1 MPDGREPATVKV
13 LSSLGEVPA
22 AEWDACAGA
31 DDPFLSHAFLSALE
45 ESGSVSARS
54 GWLPRHLVVEDG
66 AGTVIAAAPLYLK
79 SHSYGE
85 YVFDWSWAD
94 AYERAGGRYY
104 PKLQSAVPFT
114 PVTGRRLL
122 VRPGTD
128 AETESELKDAL
139 IAAMVTLGERLGVS
153 SVHVNFPTEAEWRR
167 LGDHGLLL
175 RTGQQYHWRNRGY
188 ESFDDFLGSLSSRKR
203 KAIRRERRAVPD
215 QGIVLSTLTG
225 DAIAERHWDAFYGF
239 YRDTSDRKWGS
250 AYLTRAFFS
259 LIGETMAGNV
269 VLVLAEAGGR
279 TVGGALNLMGGDTL
293 YGRYWGCAEAYRFLH
308 FEACYYRAID
318 FAIARGLKWVEAGAQ
333 GPHKIQRGYMPRR
346 TYSAHWIAD
355 AEFRRVIE
363 RFLAEERAAVED
375 EMALL
380 GQHSPFRRTDDG
392 DTKER

>member
-13 LSSLGEVPA
+13 LGSLGEVPA
-22 AEWDACAGA
+22 AQWDACAGA

-45 ESGSVSARS
+45 ESGSASARS

-139 IAAMVTLGERLGVS
+139 IAAMVTLGQSLGVS

-188 ESFDDFLGSLSSRKR
+188 ESFDDFLASLSSRKR
-203 KAIRRERRAVPD
+203 KAIRRERRAVAD

-239 YRDTSDRKWGS
+239 YRDTSERKWGS

-259 LIGETMAGNV
+259 LIGETMPGNV

>member
-13 LSSLGEVPA
+13 LGSLGEVPA
-22 AEWDACAGA
+22 AQWDACAGA

-45 ESGSVSARS
+45 DSGSVSARS

-66 AGTVIAAAPLYLK
+66 AGTVIAAAPMYLK

-114 PVTGRRLL
+114 PVSGRRLL

-128 AETESELKDAL
+128 AGTEAELEDVLA
-139 IAAMVTLGERLGVS
+139 AAMVTLGERLGVS

-175 RTGQQYHWRNRGY
+175 RTGQQYHWQNRGY

-203 KAIRRERRAVPD
+203 KAIRRERRAVAD

-279 TVGGALNLMGGDTL
+279 YVGGALNLMGGDTL

-363 RFLAEERAAVED
+363 RYLADERAAVED
-375 EMALL
+375 EMELL
-380 GQHSPFRRTDDG
+380 GQRSPFRRADDG
-392 DTKER
+392 

>member
-13 LSSLGEVPA
+13 LGSLGEVPA
-22 AEWDACAGA
+22 AQWDACAGA

>member
-13 LSSLGEVPA
+13 LGSLGEVPA
-22 AEWDACAGA
+22 AQWDACAGA
-31 DDPFLSHAFLSALE
+31 GDPFLSHAFLSALE

-66 AGTVIAAAPLYLK
+66 AGTVIAAAPMYLK

-122 VRPGTD
+122 VRPGAD
-128 AETESELKDAL
+128 AGTEAELEDVLA
-139 IAAMVTLGERLGVS
+139 AAMVTLGERLGVS

-167 LGDHGLLL
+167 LGDHGFLL

-188 ESFDDFLGSLSSRKR
+188 ERFDDFLGSLSSRKR
-203 KAIRRERRAVPD
+203 KAIRRERRAVAD

-225 DAIAERHWDAFYGF
+225 DAVAERHWDAFYGF

-279 TVGGALNLMGGDTL
+279 YVGGALNLMGGDTL

-333 GPHKIQRGYMPRR
+333 GPHKIQRGYLPRR

-363 RFLAEERAAVED
+363 RYLAEERAAVEV
-375 EMALL
+375 EMEIL
-380 GQHSPFRRTDDG
+380 GQRSPFRGTADG
-392 DTKER
+392 

>member
-13 LSSLGEVPA
+13 LGSLGEVPA
-22 AEWDACAGA
+22 AQWDACAGA

-45 ESGSVSARS
+45 ESGSASARS

-188 ESFDDFLGSLSSRKR
+188 ESFDDFLASLSSRKR
-203 KAIRRERRAVPD
+203 KAIRRERRAVAD

-239 YRDTSDRKWGS
+239 YRDTSERKWGS

-279 TVGGALNLMGGDTL
+279 FVGGALNLMGGDTL
-293 YGRYWGCAEAYRFLH
+293 YGRYWGCAEEYRFLH

>member
-13 LSSLGEVPA
+13 LGSLGEVPA
-22 AEWDACAGA
+22 AQWDACAGA

-45 ESGSVSARS
+45 DSGSASARS

-66 AGTVIAAAPLYLK
+66 AGTVVAAAPLYLK

-114 PVTGRRLL
+114 PVSGRRLL
-122 VRPGTD
+122 VRPGAD
-128 AETESELKDAL
+128 AGTEAELADVLA
-139 IAAMVTLGERLGVS
+139 AAMVTLGERLGVS

-167 LGDHGLLL
+167 LGDHGFLL

-188 ESFDDFLGSLSSRKR
+188 ERFDDFLGSLSSRKR
-203 KAIRRERRAVPD
+203 KAIRRERRAVAD

-225 DAIAERHWDAFYGF
+225 DAVAERHWDAFYGF

-269 VLVLAEAGGR
+269 VLVLAEADGR
-279 TVGGALNLMGGDTL
+279 YVGGALNLIGGDTL
-293 YGRYWGCAEAYRFLH
+293 YGRYWGCAEEYRFLH

-333 GPHKIQRGYMPRR
+333 GPHKIQRGYLPRR

-363 RFLAEERAAVED
+363 RYLAEERAAVED
-375 EMALL
+375 EMELL
-380 GQHSPFRRTDDG
+380 GQRSPFRRTDDG
-392 DTKER
+392 

>member
-13 LSSLGEVPA
+13 LGSLGEVPA
-22 AEWDACAGA
+22 AQWDACAGT

-45 ESGSVSARS
+45 DSGSASARS
-54 GWLPRHLVVEDG
+54 GWLPRHLVVEDRD
-66 AGTVIAAAPLYLK
+66 GTVIAAAPLYLK

-122 VRPGTD
+122 VRPGAD

-153 SVHVNFPTEAEWRR
+153 SLHVNFPTEAEWRR

-175 RTGQQYHWRNRGY
+175 RTGQQYHWQNRGY
-188 ESFDDFLGSLSSRKR
+188 ESFDDFLASLSSRKR
-203 KAIRRERRAVPD
+203 KAIRRERRAVAD

-239 YRDTSDRKWGS
+239 YRDTTDRKWGS

-259 LIGETMAGNV
+259 LIGETMARNV

-279 TVGGALNLMGGDTL
+279 YVGGALNLMGGDTL

-355 AEFRRVIE
+355 GEFRRVIE
-363 RFLAEERAAVED
+363 RYLADERAAVED
-375 EMALL
+375 EMELL
-380 GQHSPFRRTDDG
+380 GQRSPFRRTDDG
-392 DTKER
+392 

>member
-1 MPDGREPATVKV
+1 MPDGHEPATVKV

-122 VRPGTD
+122 VRPGAD

-188 ESFDDFLGSLSSRKR
+188 ESFDDFLASLSSRKR
-203 KAIRRERRAVPD
+203 KAIRRERRAVAD

-250 AYLTRAFFS
+250 AYLTRTFFS

-279 TVGGALNLMGGDTL
+279 FVGGALNLMGGDTL
-293 YGRYWGCAEAYRFLH
+293 YGRYWGCAEEYRFLH

-333 GPHKIQRGYMPRR
+333 GPHKIQRGYLPRR

-375 EMALL
+375 EIELL
-380 GQHSPFRRTDDG
+380 GQRSPFRGTDDG
-392 DTKER
+392 

>member
-13 LSSLGEVPA
+13 LGSLGEVPA
-22 AEWDACAGA
+22 AQWDACAGA

-45 ESGSVSARS
+45 ESGSASARS

-188 ESFDDFLGSLSSRKR
+188 ESFDDFLASLSSRKR
-203 KAIRRERRAVPD
+203 KAIRRERRAVAD

-239 YRDTSDRKWGS
+239 YRDTSERKWGS

-279 TVGGALNLMGGDTL
+279 FVGGALNLMGGDTL

-333 GPHKIQRGYMPRR
+333 GPHQIQRGYMPRR

>member
-13 LSSLGEVPA
+13 LGSLGEVPA
-22 AEWDACAGA
+22 AQWDACAGT

-45 ESGSVSARS
+45 ESGSASARS
-54 GWLPRHLVVEDG
+54 GWLPRHLVVEDRD
-66 AGTVIAAAPLYLK
+66 GTVIAAAPFYLK

-122 VRPGTD
+122 VRPGAD
-128 AETESELKDAL
+128 AETESELADAL

-175 RTGQQYHWRNRGY
+175 RTGQQYHWQNRGY

-203 KAIRRERRAVPD
+203 KVIRRERRAVAD

-269 VLVLAEAGGR
+269 VLVLAEADGR
-279 TVGGALNLMGGDTL
+279 YVGGALNLMGRDTL
-293 YGRYWGCAEAYRFLH
+293 YGRYWGCAEEYRFLH

-333 GPHKIQRGYMPRR
+333 GPHKIQRGYLPRR

-363 RFLAEERAAVED
+363 RYLAEERAAVEN
-375 EMALL
+375 EMELL
-380 GQHSPFRRTDDG
+380 GQRSPFRRTDDG
-392 DTKER
+392 

>member
-1 MPDGREPATVKV
+1 MPDGHEPATVKV

-85 YVFDWSWAD
+85 YVFDWGWAD
-94 AYERAGGRYY
+94 AFERAGGAYY
-104 PKLQSAVPFT
+104 PKLQACVPFT
-114 PVTGRRLL
+114 PVTGPRLL
-122 VRPGTD
+122 VRPGAN

-139 IAAMVTLGERLGVS
+139 IAAMVALGQRLGVS

-167 LGDHGLLL
+167 LGDHGFLL

-188 ESFDDFLGSLSSRKR
+188 ESFDDFLASLSSRKR
-203 KAIRRERRAVPD
+203 KAIRRERRAVAD

-250 AYLTRAFFS
+250 AYLTRTFFS
-259 LIGETMAGNV
+259 LIGESMAGNV

-279 TVGGALNLMGGDTL
+279 FVGGALNLMGGDTL
-293 YGRYWGCAEAYRFLH
+293 YGRYWGCAEEYRFLH

-333 GPHKIQRGYMPRR
+333 GPHKIQRGYLPRR

-375 EMALL
+375 EIELL
-380 GQHSPFRRTDDG
+380 GQRSPFRGTDDG
-392 DTKER
+392 

>member
-1 MPDGREPATVKV
+1 MPDGREPTTVKV
-13 LSSLGEVPA
+13 LGSLGEVPA
-22 AEWDACAGA
+22 AQWDACAGT

-45 ESGSVSARS
+45 ESGSASARS

-66 AGTVIAAAPLYLK
+66 AGAVIAAAPLYLK

-122 VRPGTD
+122 VRPGAD
-128 AETESELKDAL
+128 AETDSELKDAL

-188 ESFDDFLGSLSSRKR
+188 ESFDDFLASLSSRKR
-203 KAIRRERRAVPD
+203 KAIRRERRAVAD

-293 YGRYWGCAEAYRFLH
+293 YGRYWGCAEGYRFLH

-333 GPHKIQRGYMPRR
+333 GPHKIQRGYLPRR

-363 RFLAEERAAVED
+363 RYLAEERAAVED
-375 EMALL
+375 EMEIL
-380 GQHSPFRRTDDG
+380 GQRSPFRRADDG
-392 DTKER
+392 

>member
-13 LSSLGEVPA
+13 LGSLGEVPA
-22 AEWDACAGA
+22 AQWDACAGA

-45 ESGSVSARS
+45 ESGSASARS

-122 VRPGTD
+122 VRPGAD

-188 ESFDDFLGSLSSRKR
+188 ESFDDFLASLSSRKR
-203 KAIRRERRAVPD
+203 KAIRRERRAVAD

-239 YRDTSDRKWGS
+239 YRDTSERKWGS

>member
-13 LSSLGEVPA
+13 LGSLGEVPA
-22 AEWDACAGA
+22 AQWDACAGA

-45 ESGSVSARS
+45 ESGSASARS

-188 ESFDDFLGSLSSRKR
+188 ESFDDFLASLSSRKR
-203 KAIRRERRAVPD
+203 KAIRRERRAVAD

-239 YRDTSDRKWGS
+239 YRDTSERKWGS

-259 LIGETMAGNV
+259 LIGETMPGNV